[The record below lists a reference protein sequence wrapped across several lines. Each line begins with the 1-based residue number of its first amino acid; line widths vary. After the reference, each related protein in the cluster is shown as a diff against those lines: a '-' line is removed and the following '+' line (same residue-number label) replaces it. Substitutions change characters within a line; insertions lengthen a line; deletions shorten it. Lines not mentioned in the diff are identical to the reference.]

1 MQEPAYAQ
9 RWFSAQ
15 QIVPQDVSPRLVVQ
29 IAGAAV
35 YVLAVAQTWVEVA
48 TW

>member
-1 MQEPAYAQ
+1 MQDPAYAQ

-15 QIVPQDVSPRLVVQ
+15 QIVPQDVSPRPVLQ

-35 YVLAVAQTWVEVA
+35 FVLAGAQVWVDVAAW
-48 TW
+48 